1 MITFPYRYGKAVL
14 FFIHPENGVFFQE
27 LKSLHTCRMRMLLVG
42 RQLFSRSFP
51 SPLLSCCLLHAPPPS
66 NPSIHS
72 CSLALCGESAV
83 TVCPSSCGP
92 SCLSQMG
99 PSPPHPPWAMMS
111 IRGGLWTWSD
121 CRLAP
126 KCGNLTEP
134 KQYGEKKKKKCLRS
148 NSQRGTAQIYKA
160 LLIVPECKYFFSKW
174 LSFDLQQLHSVRFT
188 GLPEPE
194 NGSFL
199 CAIVRVI
206 IRVHAQRLVGRG
218 SAC

>member
-1 MITFPYRYGKAVL
+1 M
-14 FFIHPENGVFFQE
+14 
-27 LKSLHTCRMRMLLVG
+27 
-42 RQLFSRSFP
+42 
-51 SPLLSCCLLHAPPPS
+51 PPHS
-66 NPSIHS
+66 NPSIHF

-111 IRGGLWTWSD
+111 IRGRGGSEPEMTADWPWSVEISPSQNNMG
-121 CRLAP
+121 R
-126 KCGNLTEP
+126 KKNV
-134 KQYGEKKKKKCLRS
+134 YGATLHGR
-148 NSQRGTAQIYKA
+148 AQIYKA
-160 LLIVPECKYFFSKW
+160 LFIILECKYFFLRW

-188 GLPEPE
+188 GLLEPE
-194 NGSFL
+194 NCSFL